1 MACRL
6 YGYYGQASGHDPR
19 VAWPTPEELQEEIEF
34 EREFEPTLQQR
45 WATLKEQ
52 KEAELAKR
60 RATLVLTCFIVKVS
74 LGVRVMYMR
83 SFYKYI

>member
-6 YGYYGQASGHDPR
+6 YGYYGEASGHDPR

-34 EREFEPTLQQR
+34 EREFEPTLPQR

-60 RATLVLTCFIVKVS
+60 RATLVLTCFIGFLMSDVNEIFFTNILS
-74 LGVRVMYMR
+74 L
-83 SFYKYI
+83 